1 MLTDKQIADQRNAGH
16 ATHLNDPAQS
26 LSLSF
31 LFLTPHLPPPPPP
44 SLSITHS
51 LLLTHPHTL
60 VQNSVIGY
68 WRGIKPN
75 KWFDLI
81 SIVRGFQTSTTR
93 AWTWNILI
101 LSQESHREILY
112 DKCTCIRYEKTHS
125 SWFSRGTERGHTFL
139 PRASAAWERAET
151 ERGREREN
159 QREIAHWQD
168 GDSTKKTAHLSML
181 RVHRITAQPVM

>member
-1 MLTDKQIADQRNAGH
+1 MCAGHNAHKNTKEKKERGKVLTDKQIADQRNAGH

-68 WRGIKPN
+68 
-75 KWFDLI
+75 
-81 SIVRGFQTSTTR
+81 
-93 AWTWNILI
+93 
-101 LSQESHREILY
+101 
-112 DKCTCIRYEKTHS
+112 
-125 SWFSRGTERGHTFL
+125 
-139 PRASAAWERAET
+139 
-151 ERGREREN
+151 
-159 QREIAHWQD
+159 
-168 GDSTKKTAHLSML
+168 
-181 RVHRITAQPVM
+181 